1 MLLVKQSLNLLLR
14 EKLNNELIIATQA
27 IYKHLYVHCKY
38 STCVYAHC
46 NYMCVLIANKQ
57 VPWYQMMILEASV
70 DIPPDSQNPL
80 VALCW
85 DFIEKW
91 K

>member
-1 MLLVKQSLNLLLR
+1 
-14 EKLNNELIIATQA
+14 
-27 IYKHLYVHCKY
+27 
-38 STCVYAHC
+38 
-46 NYMCVLIANKQ
+46 MCVLIANKQ

-70 DIPPDSQNPL
+70 DIPPESQNPL